1 MFINTA
7 HASPDYQNIIRKMAT
22 SVLGEELT
30 HSIFGIDPKEMVEM
44 PDLPELLEDPKSLN
58 FANINDLPKTQISDN
73 ERKKLNDNF
82 LYELFKEV
90 RRSDPSESEYQQW
103 INVLNQGVNR
113 EGVFRA
119 LIYDKIYES
128 LEYSSSKRASESAK
142 EFTVLFYKKFIGIKI
157 SQNKMDQLNVYALKR
172 IVCEK
177 TLQMI
182 DTLYQKNKDDVYKW
196 YAVFSSDLAMNYNGV
211 WDNSI
216 RKQRAPSKHYRWAS
230 LAGEQ
235 FIKSE
240 IIIKLN
246 KLYNHLDQ
254 N

>member
-1 MFINTA
+1 M
-7 HASPDYQNIIRKMAT
+7 
-22 SVLGEELT
+22 
-30 HSIFGIDPKEMVEM
+30 
-44 PDLPELLEDPKSLN
+44 
-58 FANINDLPKTQISDN
+58 
-73 ERKKLNDNF
+73 NDNF
-82 LYELFKEV
+82 LYELFKEI
-90 RRSDPSESEYQQW
+90 RTSEPSESEYQQW
-103 INVLNQGVNR
+103 INILNQGANR

-211 WDNSI
+211 WDNNI